1 MSSTAS
7 RPAAKPA
14 PAKPGRAKAA
24 SNTPMADGTMPGTS
38 PRLQDMAVATAMVR
52 TAWTRERATFLMRVC
67 LGLAICLFMSIVLNF
82 LLALQ
87 PQQFRYIWTDAEGKL
102 REITVLSEPSL
113 SDVEVA
119 SWTASAMA
127 QAYTLNFAEFRAQQ
141 IAAQQNFTS
150 SGWRAFQTAL
160 ERSNTLQTVQANKY
174 VMTAVPT
181 GAPVIL
187 ASGQVQGRWAWKV
200 QFPIV
205 VTLQSSSAKQSL
217 IHTLEVLVVRQRP
230 DENPRGI
237 GIAQVNF
244 L

>member
-7 RPAAKPA
+7 RPAGKTA
-14 PAKPGRAKAA
+14 PAKPGKAA
-24 SNTPMADGTMPGTS
+24 TPLADGSMPGS
-38 PRLQDMAVATAMVR
+38 MPRLQDMAVATAMVR
-52 TAWTRERATFLMRVC
+52 TAWTRERATFLMRICIGIAV
-67 LGLAICLFMSIVLNF
+67 CLFMSIALNF
-82 LLALQ
+82 MLAMK
-87 PQQFRYIWTDAEGKL
+87 PVEYRYIWTDAEGKL

-113 SDVEVA
+113 SEVEVA
-119 SWTASAMA
+119 SWTAQAMA

-141 IAAQQNFTS
+141 IAAQQNFTA
-150 SGWRAFQTAL
+150 SGWRAFQVAL

-187 ASGQVQGRWAWKV
+187 ASGIVQGRFAWKV

-217 IHTLEVLVVRQRP
+217 NHTLEVLVVRQRP